1 MELAS
6 MLAGERFSDRPA
18 TASPVIAAF
27 LRTYN
32 DGIDD
37 RRRQDLYPLATAI
50 VGTSASRR
58 VERERTSRCL
68 EFARS
73 FGAGAPSGRGAI
85 GIASPEA
92 SGSWAALAALRGP
105 SDHAHERALAF
116 VNELAALPSTAR
128 PRRWP
133 ARLRGRDPGQAV
145 ERALS
150 RAGAESRDEGV
161 GGNAPRGSLS
171 VKT

>member
-1 MELAS
+1 

-37 RRRQDLYPLATAI
+37 ARRQDLYPLAAAI
-50 VGTSASRR
+50 VGTAAGRG
-58 VERERTSRCL
+58 VERERMSRCL

-73 FGAGAPSGRGAI
+73 FGAGTPSGRGAI

-105 SDHAHERALAF
+105 SSQAHERVLAF
-116 VNELAALPSTAR
+116 VTELVAVQTRAR

-133 ARLRGRDPGQAV
+133 ARLVGRDPGQAV
-145 ERALS
+145 EHALS
-150 RAGAESRDEGV
+150 GARAQSGDEPVGADAG
-161 GGNAPRGSLS
+161 RGSVA

>member
-37 RRRQDLYPLATAI
+37 GRRQDLYPLAASI
-50 VGTSASRR
+50 VGTAATRGI
-58 VERERTSRCL
+58 ERERMSRCL
-68 EFARS
+68 EFAHS

-92 SGSWAALAALRGP
+92 SGTWAALAALRDGP
-105 SDHAHERALAF
+105 SRETHERALTF
-116 VNELAALPSTAR
+116 VGELVALQSNVR
-128 PRRWP
+128 PRRW
-133 ARLRGRDPGQAV
+133 ATRLLGRDPGRAV
-145 ERALS
+145 EQALTGGGTEGH
-150 RAGAESRDEGV
+150 RDAAGAIV
-161 GGNAPRGSLS
+161 GSPAAKR
-171 VKT
+171 